1 MRASKSTVT
10 IKLEVLSKD
19 AIRSLLS
26 TMLEKYENEVT
37 RGELSYDDGDLVSWD
52 TNTETLYL

>member
-1 MRASKSTVT
+1 MKATKSTVT

-19 AIRSLLS
+19 TIRSLLS
-26 TMLEKYENEVT
+26 TMLAEYENEVT
-37 RGELSYDDGDLVSWD
+37 RGELSYDDGDVVSWD